1 MAKHQVSWQVA
12 LIRRKWRNTSVMAS
26 CSHQAEVAKHQ
37 VSWQVAL
44 IRRKWRNTSVMASC
58 SHQAEVAKHQCHG
71 KALVQVFHNYKSCS
85 LLLSSFIQYTCT
97 ICNHLYIYVCVYIY
111 IYIYKIFYVIH

>member
-1 MAKHQVSWQVA
+1 
-12 LIRRKWRNTSVMAS
+12 MAS

-37 VSWQVAL
+37 CHGKLLSSGGSGETPVSWQVAL

-71 KALVQVFHNYKSCS
+71 KALVQ
-85 LLLSSFIQYTCT
+85 
-97 ICNHLYIYVCVYIY
+97 
-111 IYIYKIFYVIH
+111 